1 LNLKDVL
8 MKKRLLCVALA
19 AATSIATLTP
29 LAQASEA
36 WPTRPVKLV
45 VPFSPGGGTD
55 IVARAIG
62 QKLAT
67 RLGQPVVIDN
77 KPGAA
82 TIIGT
87 ETVVKAEPD
96 GHTLLISGSTSY
108 TVNPA
113 LRNKLPYN
121 VATDL
126 APVAIVAQAPL
137 VLLVNATSPY
147 TKLADLAKA
156 AQAKPGALTYATFG
170 SGSAPHLSG
179 ALFAQAIDARLQDVP
194 YRGSAQSMT
203 ALLGGEIDMAIDTVA
218 TAAPHVRAGKLRPL
232 AIVGGT
238 RSSLLPDVATVTEL
252 KLPDATFDAW
262 YAVAAPAR
270 TPPAVLK
277 RLMAEITA
285 VMGDAQLQT
294 QMRAQGME
302 PVALGPQAMR
312 AQMERETPRYRAL
325 AHRAGIRADQP

>member
-1 LNLKDVL
+1 
-8 MKKRLLCVALA
+8 MKNRLLWLALA
-19 AATSIATLTP
+19 TATSIATLAP
-29 LAQASEA
+29 LAQANEA

-45 VPFSPGGGTD
+45 VPFPPGGGTD

-77 KPGAA
+77 KPGAS

-87 ETVVKAEPD
+87 DAVVKAEAD

-108 TVNPA
+108 SVNPA
-113 LRNKLPYN
+113 LRSKLPYD

-137 VLLVNATSPY
+137 VLLVNTASPY
-147 TKLADLAKA
+147 AKLADLVKA
-156 AQAKPGALTYATFG
+156 AKAKPGALTYATFG
-170 SGSAPHLSG
+170 AGSAPHLSG
-179 ALFAQAIDARLQDVP
+179 ALFAQAIEARLQDVP

-238 RSSLLPDVATVTEL
+238 RSSLLPEVATVAEL
-252 KLPDATFDAW
+252 KLPDASFDAW

-270 TPPAVLK
+270 TPAPVLK
-277 RLMAEITA
+277 RLTAELTA
-285 VMGDAQLQT
+285 VMADPQLQA

-302 PVALGPQAMR
+302 PVALGAAAMR
-312 AQMERETPRYRAL
+312 ALMGKETPRYRAL

>member
-1 LNLKDVL
+1 MNTRPLWLAL
-8 MKKRLLCVALA
+8 ALA
-19 AATSIATLTP
+19 ATALTP
-29 LAQASEA
+29 LAQSSEA

-45 VPFSPGGGTD
+45 VPFPPGGGTD

-87 ETVVKAEPD
+87 DAVAKADAD
-96 GHTLLISGSTSY
+96 GHTLLISGSSSY
-108 TVNPA
+108 SVNPA
-113 LRNKLPYN
+113 LRSKLPYD
-121 VATDL
+121 VTTDL

-137 VLLVNATSPY
+137 VLLVNAASPY
-147 TKLADLAKA
+147 TQLADLAKA
-156 AQAKPGALTYATFG
+156 AKVRPGALTYATFG
-170 SGSAPHLSG
+170 TGSAPHLSV
-179 ALFAQAIDARLQDVP
+179 ALFAQATETRLQDVP

-203 ALLGGEIDMAIDTVA
+203 ALLAGEIDMAIDTVA
-218 TAAPHVRAGKLRPL
+218 TAAPHVRSGKLRPL

-238 RSSLLPDVATVTEL
+238 RSSLLPNVATVTEL

-270 TPPAVLK
+270 TPAAVLK
-277 RLMAEITA
+277 RLGTELGA
-285 VMGDAQLQT
+285 VMADPQLQAQL
-294 QMRAQGME
+294 RAQGLE
-302 PVALGPQAMR
+302 PVALGAAAMR
-312 AQMERETPRYRAL
+312 KQMEIETSRYRAL

>member
-1 LNLKDVL
+1 
-8 MKKRLLCVALA
+8 MKNRLLWLTM
-19 AATSIATLTP
+19 AATATFSALSP
-29 LAQASEA
+29 LAQANDT
-36 WPTRPVKLV
+36 WPSRPVKLV

-62 QKLAT
+62 QKLGT

-77 KPGAA
+77 KPGAS

-87 ETVVKAEPD
+87 DTVVKAEPD

-113 LRNKLPYN
+113 LRSKLPYD

-137 VLLVNATSPY
+137 VLLVNAASPY
-147 TKLADLAKA
+147 AKLADLAKA
-156 AQAKPGALTYATFG
+156 AKAKPGALTYATFG
-170 SGSAPHLSG
+170 AGSAPHLSG
-179 ALFAQAIDARLQDVP
+179 ALFAQAIEARLQDVP

-218 TAAPHVRAGKLRPL
+218 TAAPHVRSGKLRPL

-252 KLPDATFDAW
+252 KLPEATFDAW
-262 YAVAAPAR
+262 YAVAAPVR
-270 TPPAVLK
+270 TPAAVLK
-277 RLMAEITA
+277 RLGTELSA
-285 VMGDAQLQT
+285 VMADPQLQA

-302 PVALGPQAMR
+302 PVALGSTAMR
-312 AQMERETPRYRAL
+312 TLMEKETPRYRAL

>member
-1 LNLKDVL
+1 
-8 MKKRLLCVALA
+8 MKKRYFLQALA
-19 AATSIATLTP
+19 ATATFSALSP
-29 LAQASEA
+29 LAQANDT
-36 WPTRPVKLV
+36 WPSRPVKLV

-62 QKLAT
+62 QKLGT

-77 KPGAA
+77 KPGAS

-87 ETVVKAEPD
+87 DTVVKAEPD

-113 LRNKLPYN
+113 LRSKLPYD

-137 VLLVNATSPY
+137 VLLVNTASPY
-147 TKLADLAKA
+147 AKLADLVKA
-156 AQAKPGALTYATFG
+156 ARAKPGALTYATFG
-170 SGSAPHLSG
+170 AGSAPHLSG
-179 ALFAQAIDARLQDVP
+179 ALFAQAIEARLQDVP

-218 TAAPHVRAGKLRPL
+218 TAAPHVRSGKLRPL

-252 KLPDATFDAW
+252 KLPEATFDAW

-270 TPPAVLK
+270 TPAGVLK
-277 RLMAEITA
+277 RLGTELSA
-285 VMGDAQLQT
+285 VMADPQLQA

-302 PVALGPQAMR
+302 PVALGSSAMR
-312 AQMERETPRYRAL
+312 TLMEKETPRYRAL
-325 AHRAGIRADQP
+325 AHRAGIHADQP